1 MKINLSIGG
10 VGAFYETPQ
19 ILETT
24 SRALYSSRMINFQER
39 KKKMVLKAPFFI
51 RSLLASLNQVSF
63 VFCFLKQNFQLEHLL
78 QLRLIVLHFTS
89 YTAVYFKCGS
99 SFLSINAFSFSTFAL
114 F

>member
-63 VFCFLKQNFQLEHLL
+63 VLGLLFKTKLPATRTSAPASTNCF
-78 QLRLIVLHFTS
+78 
-89 YTAVYFKCGS
+89 
-99 SFLSINAFSFSTFAL
+99 AFY
-114 F
+114 